1 MLLTKEYNLNFN
13 PACEKKNLIMLLNLT
28 KIKNQIEMYLKSNT
42 KQEIQSQNEK
52 IEINSGEKILTE
64 ISRKFSDSAIIEIF

>member
-1 MLLTKEYNLNFN
+1 
-13 PACEKKNLIMLLNLT
+13 
-28 KIKNQIEMYLKSNT
+28 MYLKSNT

-64 ISRKFSDSAIIEIF
+64 ISRKFSDKLLKFLKNLNLKLVKRF

>member
-1 MLLTKEYNLNFN
+1 
-13 PACEKKNLIMLLNLT
+13 
-28 KIKNQIEMYLKSNT
+28 MYLKSNT

-64 ISRKFSDSAIIEIF
+64 ISRKFSDSAIIEIFEKSKLKIVKDFRDEKNYYSLYLLSSL